1 MKTLAELLRDS
12 IETEEDYSPAK
23 VIVAVQEWLTAMSQD
38 GQVPANRDLRD
49 EYKFLIREAAK

>member
-1 MKTLAELLRDS
+1 MKTLVDILRES

-23 VIVAVQEWLTAMSQD
+23 VIVAVQEWLTALSQD

-49 EYKFLIREAAK
+49 EYQFLIREAAK